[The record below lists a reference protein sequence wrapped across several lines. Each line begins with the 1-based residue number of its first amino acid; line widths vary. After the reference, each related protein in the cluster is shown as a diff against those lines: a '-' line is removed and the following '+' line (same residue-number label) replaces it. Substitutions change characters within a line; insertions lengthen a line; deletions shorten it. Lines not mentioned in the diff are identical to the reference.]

1 MKDIT
6 PFLLALLSKPGIS
19 GYEDS
24 VSEIIAEEWRPL
36 VDELTISPLR
46 SLHGLR
52 KAASNEKRPTLM
64 IAAHMDAIGLMVK
77 NIDHGFLRIT
87 TVGGID
93 PRILPGQ
100 LVTVHGKKDLP
111 GLVQLIPDR
120 LVTDQTSNKAPVK
133 NQIFVDTGLSDKE
146 LSNLVKPGDVISFAQ
161 TPFELSGGYIAG
173 HSLDNRASIAALT
186 ICLDEIKNYNLECN
200 VVAVATT
207 QEEVHAIGAATSTFS
222 VRPDLAFAVDV
233 TFAKGPGSNDYRTFP
248 LGEGPAIGLG
258 ANNHPALTKKMT
270 SIAEDLDIPHFIE
283 AMPENS
289 GTDGMAMQITANG
302 IPTQVLS
309 MSIRYMHTSVEMASL
324 KDINRVGRL
333 LARFIT
339 ELTPESYG
347 HLFEEKT
354 I

>member
-6 PFLLALLSKPGIS
+6 PFLLSLLSRPGIS
-19 GYEDS
+19 GYEEP
-24 VSEIIAEEWRPL
+24 VSKLVAEKWRPL

-52 KAASNEKRPTLM
+52 KAATKEKRPTLM

-77 NIDHGFLRIT
+77 KVEHGFLSIT

-111 GLVQLIPDR
+111 GLVQLMPDR
-120 LVTDQTSNKAPVK
+120 LVNDQTTSKAPSK
-133 NQIFVDTGLSDKE
+133 NQLFVDTGLTEKE
-146 LSNLVKPGDVISFAQ
+146 LSVLVKPGDLISFAQ
-161 TPFELSGGYIAG
+161 PPFELSGGYIAG
-173 HSLDNRASIAALT
+173 HSLDNRASVAALT
-186 ICLDEIKNYNLECN
+186 IALEEIRNYNLDCN
-200 VVAVATT
+200 VVAAATV
-207 QEEVHAIGAATSTFS
+207 QEEVHGIGAATSTFS

-258 ANNHPALTKKMT
+258 ANNHPALTQKMT
-270 SIAEDLDIPHFIE
+270 AMAEELDIPYFIE
-283 AMPENS
+283 AMPASS

-302 IPTQVLS
+302 IPTQVLG
-309 MSIRYMHTSVEMASL
+309 MSLRYMHTSVEMTSM
-324 KDINRVGRL
+324 KDIYRTGRL

-339 ELTPESYG
+339 ELNPDSYAA
-347 HLFEEKT
+347 LFEEKT
-354 I
+354 L

>member
-6 PFLLALLSKPGIS
+6 PFLLSLLSKPGIS
-19 GYEDS
+19 GYEEP
-24 VSEIIAEEWRPL
+24 VSELIAEKWRPL

-52 KAASNEKRPTLM
+52 QAATKEKRPTLM

-77 NIDHGFLRIT
+77 KVEHGFLSIS

-100 LVTVHGKKDLP
+100 LVTVHGKKELP
-111 GLVQLIPDR
+111 GLVQVMPDR
-120 LVTDQTSNKAPVK
+120 LVNNQTSSKAPTK
-133 NQIFVDTGLSDKE
+133 DQLFIDTGLTEKE
-146 LSNLVKPGDVISFAQ
+146 LAGLVKTGDLVSFAQ
-161 TPFELSGGYIAG
+161 IPFELTGGYIAG
-173 HSLDNRASIAALT
+173 HSLDNRASVAALT
-186 ICLDEIKNYNLECN
+186 ICLEEIRNYNLDCN
-200 VVAVATT
+200 VVAAATV
-207 QEEVHAIGAATSTFS
+207 QEEVHGIGAATSTFG

-248 LGEGPAIGLG
+248 LGEGIAIGLG

-270 SIAEDLDIPHFIE
+270 SLAEDLDIPYFIE
-283 AMPENS
+283 AMPASS

-302 IPTQVLS
+302 IPTQVLG
-309 MSIRYMHTSVEMASL
+309 MSLRYMHTSVEMASL
-324 KDINRVGRL
+324 KDITRTGRL

-339 ELTPESYG
+339 ELNPESYSD
-347 HLFEEKT
+347 LFEEKT
-354 I
+354 L